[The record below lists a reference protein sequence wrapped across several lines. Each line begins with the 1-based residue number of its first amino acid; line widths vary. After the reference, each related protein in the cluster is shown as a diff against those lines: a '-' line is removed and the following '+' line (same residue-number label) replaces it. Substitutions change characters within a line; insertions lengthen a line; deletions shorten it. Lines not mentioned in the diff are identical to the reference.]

1 MAMNYVKHNDTYVV
15 RLEKGEEVIT
25 ALKSLCVKED
35 IKAASLTGIGAANY
49 VEAGFFD
56 AIEKR
61 YYPKKYEE
69 DLEIL
74 ALNGNITSLNNEPY
88 IHLHITIADSQGRA
102 LGGHLNKAVIS
113 VTCEIFIQKLDAVIE
128 RYKDEEFGI
137 CFIK

>member
-1 MAMNYVKHNDTYVV
+1 MNYFRHNDTYVV

-25 ALKSLCVKED
+25 ALKSFCVKEK
-35 IKAASLTGIGAANY
+35 IGAASITGIGASNY

-74 ALNGNITSLNNEPY
+74 ALNGNISSLNNEPY
-88 IHLHITIADSQGRA
+88 IHLHITIADSQGRV
-102 LGGHLNKAVIS
+102 LGGHLSKAVIS
-113 VTCEIFIQKLDAVIE
+113 VTCEIFVQKLDITLE
-128 RYKDEEFGI
+128 RYKDGEFGI
-137 CFIK
+137 YFIK